1 MNTFK
6 LITAIALLLCLAPM
20 PYGYYI
26 LVRYIAT
33 ILFGIMAYQYY
44 REKKEALMIVFGA
57 LAILFQPIV
66 KIPLGRGMWNVVD
79 VAMAVILIIS
89 LLKNKK
95 TPEEPKIQE
104 PENKFD
110 KYSDAK
116 ANNPRLAD
124 IGSNFITSISRLPSI
139 KELAN
144 LNILLEYLPGL
155 SLDEHY
161 VLDDY
166 NPSRPR
172 SIGKNLSLYA
182 RLKTVEKPR
191 DIDFPEIYDR
201 IHREIEIRSNSKAK
215 ADEMLGERKPL
226 PEREDPFKHITLPF
240 TEEAIW
246 RAYLLKQTD
255 HLIGMY
261 WHGLYNKRI
270 FINKAEDIDS
280 ISPIH
285 CDYEL
290 KNLDIIK
297 AEAKKCWSD
306 NMCPLV
312 VLDGDKAYVSHYW
325 FDHWHGLKQVQC
337 LVSYDHT
344 SHTITDFQIKEC
356 EPIIRYHGGVYY

>member
-1 MNTFK
+1 MFSAN
-6 LITAIALLLCLAPM
+6 ALRILYFSPLHCNYSIRNNGIPILS
-20 PYGYYI
+20 GEERSTDDSIRCFGNIVSTNSQNSIGTGNVERGRCRHGCDSYYF
-26 LVRYIAT
+26 T
-33 ILFGIMAYQYY
+33 S
-44 REKKEALMIVFGA
+44 E
-57 LAILFQPIV
+57 
-66 KIPLGRGMWNVVD
+66 
-79 VAMAVILIIS
+79 
-89 LLKNKK
+89 NKK

-155 SLDEHY
+155 SLDEQY

-356 EPIIRYHGGVYY
+356 EPIIRYHCGMYY

>member
-155 SLDEHY
+155 SLDEQY

-172 SIGKNLSLYA
+172 SIGKNLNLYA

-215 ADEMLGERKPL
+215 AYMASL
-226 PEREDPFKHITLPF
+226 F
-240 TEEAIW
+240 
-246 RAYLLKQTD
+246 
-255 HLIGMY
+255 
-261 WHGLYNKRI
+261 
-270 FINKAEDIDS
+270 
-280 ISPIH
+280 
-285 CDYEL
+285 
-290 KNLDIIK
+290 IK
-297 AEAKKCWSD
+297 ANRPPD
-306 NMCPLV
+306 RN
-312 VLDGDKAYVSHYW
+312 VLAR
-325 FDHWHGLKQVQC
+325 F
-337 LVSYDHT
+337 
-344 SHTITDFQIKEC
+344 I
-356 EPIIRYHGGVYY
+356 